1 VELDDLDPDDWEN
14 RSSQVDDSDSSVD
27 SSADDLEL
35 DFDSDDDL
43 TITPVSLNFKDLLLK
58 LDTMIDHLM
67 NMVSMR
73 LKEDHEFF
81 QELLT
86 IFDSLILSTHRLR
99 CVQYL
104 YFYIASLQDSFAD
117 DFMGLLAGK
126 ILDFSQPIVTRIA
139 AASYL
144 ASFVARAKF
153 IDQVSAKAC
162 IRLLNQ
168 CALKYLDSYNGGL
181 VTRKT
186 IVNHGIF
193 YSMVQAIMYLFCFRW
208 KQLIDLNAST
218 GQLPIELASFQRVLT
233 SKLCPFKVCS
243 KHIIEEFARITHS
256 YNMLYCY
263 PFMSSDMR
271 IPGSNEIVEKTDSE
285 KVTTSLVL
293 DRLESFFPFDP
304 LHLPISKKRIAV
316 IYQEWEDNDQDEIE
330 NLDHQLSGTSFE

>member
-1 VELDDLDPDDWEN
+1 MDDLDPEDWDNGSIEVN
-14 RSSQVDDSDSSVD
+14 DSDSSLNG
-27 SSADDLEL
+27 SEDDLEL

-43 TITPVSLNFKDLLLK
+43 KITPVSMNFKDLLLK

-67 NMVSMR
+67 GMVSMQ
-73 LKEDHEFF
+73 LKQDHEFF
-81 QELLT
+81 QELLI

-153 IDQVSAKAC
+153 IDEVSAKAC

-168 CALKYLDSYNGGL
+168 CALKYVDGYTGGL

-186 IVNHGIF
+186 IAKHGIF
-193 YSMVQAIMYLFCFRW
+193 YSIVQAIIYLFCFRW
-208 KQLIDLNAST
+208 KQLIDLNSAT
-218 GQLPIELASFQRVLT
+218 GQLPIELASFQKVLT

-271 IPGSNEIVEKTDSE
+271 IPGSNETLDKSESE
-285 KVTTSLVL
+285 KITTTLVL

-304 LHLPISKKRIAV
+304 LHLPISKKRIAD
-316 IYQEWEDNDQDEIE
+316 IYQEWEDNETDDMDDLDQ
-330 NLDHQLSGTSFE
+330 QLSGTSFE

>member
-1 VELDDLDPDDWEN
+1 MDDLDPEDWDNNSTELN
-14 RSSQVDDSDSSVD
+14 DKEYSDDSCS
-27 SSADDLEL
+27 DDL
-35 DFDSDDDL
+35 DMDSDDDYN
-43 TITPVSLNFKDLLLK
+43 ITPISMDFKDLLLK
-58 LDTMIDHLM
+58 LDTMIDLLM
-67 NMVSMR
+67 GMVYLR

-99 CVQYL
+99 CVQFL
-104 YFYIASLQDSFAD
+104 YFYIASLQDTFAD

-126 ILDFSQPIVTRIA
+126 ILDFSQPTVTRIA

-168 CALKYLDSYNGGL
+168 CALKYVDTYTEGL

-186 IVNHGIF
+186 IAKHGIF
-193 YSMVQAIMYLFCFRW
+193 YSIVQAIIYLFCFRW
-208 KQLIDLNAST
+208 KQLIDLDLST
-218 GQLPIELASFQRVLT
+218 GQLPIELASFQKVLT

-271 IPGSNEIVEKTDSE
+271 IPGTSEVVEKVESE
-285 KVTTSLVL
+285 KITSSLVL
-293 DRLESFFPFDP
+293 ERLESFFPFDP
-304 LHLPISKKRIAV
+304 LNLPISKKRIID
-316 IYQEWEDNDQDEIE
+316 IYQEWEDSDDQQGMDELE
-330 NLDHQLSGTSFE
+330 HHLSGTSFE